1 MPRFACVEC
10 NKKFDSEGAMRMHE
24 ADKHGRK
31 RLVPLA
37 TPKARLGFVGTFCAA
52 FLGTICAIG
61 VVAGAV
67 AVAYAKL
74 PGAATMGLTAFQKA
88 SLR

>member
-31 RLVPLA
+31 RLVPVA
-37 TPKARLGFVGTFCAA
+37 TAKARVGFLGTFCAA

-61 VVAGAV
+61 LVAGAF
-67 AVAYAKL
+67 AVAQAKL
-74 PGAATMGLTAFQKA
+74 PGAAVMGLTAFQKA

>member
-37 TPKARLGFVGTFCAA
+37 TTKPRVGFVSTFCAA

-61 VVAGAV
+61 VVAGAI
-67 AVAYAKL
+67 AVTYAKL
-74 PGAATMGLTAFQKA
+74 PGAAAMGLTAFQKA

>member
-31 RLVPLA
+31 RLVPPA
-37 TPKARLGFVGTFCAA
+37 TPKARVGFVGTFCAA
-52 FLGTICAIG
+52 FLGPSARW
-61 VVAGAV
+61 
-67 AVAYAKL
+67 
-74 PGAATMGLTAFQKA
+74 A
-88 SLR
+88 SWPVRLRSRTRSSPEPRR